1 MEPRQEYQS
10 DNFATYFN
18 LGVDLRQKGDRQGAI
33 EAWTQTLCIE
43 PSNTHAYYYRGITK
57 AEIGDFTGAIEDF
70 RQVLQFNPKYF
81 NAYRQLDKIYQKILD
96 DSQASQPISPDAIVY
111 YQRGKFH
118 FQRQEYQ
125 KAIEDFNQ
133 ALQFNPNLAKAY
145 YNRGKS
151 RHKLKDK
158 EGFIEDLQKA
168 AQLFCSSNQV
178 EELAKWSPFEL
189 GESSRKEAINYL
201 IQHLYSNKS
210 YDSKRTAASGIRKL
224 ASRFKDTCELAIP
237 YLLDNL
243 SDPAPQVRQY
253 ALKALEVLTLPDSA
267 IQTIKDVAQ
276 NDPKDYNRGIA
287 QIILKNLKGNTPKV
301 IKYSNNFERD
311 KFLQEGSSSSIGYLK
326 NNNID
331 IEQYDIEREDD
342 NELVSGTEDRYL
354 QDIYHDLSLEGEDY
368 TESSIRAEDGWF
380 YRDEDYSN
388 YKSSESSI
396 LNGGTILDEFY

>member
-1 MEPRQEYQS
+1 MEPCQEYQS
-10 DNFATYFN
+10 ENFVTSFN

-33 EAWTQTLCIE
+33 EAWTQTLCIQ

-81 NAYRQLDKIYQKILD
+81 NAYRQLDKISQKILD
-96 DSQASQPISPDAIVY
+96 DSKSSPPISQAAIVY
-111 YQRGKFH
+111 YQRGEFH
-118 FQRQEYQ
+118 LQRQEYQ
-125 KAIEDFNQ
+125 KAIDDFNQ

-151 RHKLKDK
+151 RHQLKDK

-237 YLLDNL
+237 YLLNNL
-243 SDPAPQVRQY
+243 TDPAPQVRQY
-253 ALKALEVLTLPDSA
+253 TLKALEVLTLPDSA
-267 IQTIKDVAQ
+267 IQTIKAVAE
-276 NDPKDYNRGIA
+276 NDPKDYNRVIA
-287 QIILKNLKGNTPKV
+287 QTILKKFKANPHKV
-301 IKYSNNFERD
+301 IKYSNKFERD
-311 KFLQEGSSSSIGYLK
+311 SFLSEGNRSSLGYMR
-326 NNNID
+326 NHNID
-331 IEQYDIEREDD
+331 IENYDIDREND
-342 NELVSGTEDRYL
+342 NELVSEIEDSYL
-354 QDIYHDLSLEGEDY
+354 QDIYHNLFLEGEEY
-368 TESSIRAEDGWF
+368 TESSIRA
-380 YRDEDYSN
+380 
-388 YKSSESSI
+388 
-396 LNGGTILDEFY
+396 